1 MSMSS
6 WTELLL
12 SSPEGQLLG
21 GGAAAVEGEDAEL
34 RLLVL
39 GHQLGQGEQ
48 AGDQQAQLQGDVG
61 HQAVSISMN

>member
-1 MSMSS
+1 MSICQAAK
-6 WTELLL
+6 LLL

-34 RLLVL
+34 GLLVL
-39 GHQLGQGEQ
+39 RHQLGQGEQ

-61 HQAVSISMN
+61 HQAVA